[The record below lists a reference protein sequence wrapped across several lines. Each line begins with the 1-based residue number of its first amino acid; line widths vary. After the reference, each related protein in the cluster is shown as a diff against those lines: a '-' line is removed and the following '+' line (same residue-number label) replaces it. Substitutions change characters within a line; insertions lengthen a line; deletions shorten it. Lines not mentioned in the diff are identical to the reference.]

1 MNLFKQNGLP
11 EDIYSR
17 VQRIY
22 RDLRQE
28 AATLSPLRTSLLI
41 ENIEFVYKPETAEL
55 IKKENLGDI
64 FFGEFSIPK
73 LTILYG
79 HEKIVPVM
87 KKFNVDLEETQTDGH
102 TLASIACMTGRIPML
117 KALHDAGVDLTSPDF
132 NGDTPMIWA
141 LPEHG
146 TYAALVE
153 LIRGK
158 AAGDE
163 YIRDLKEKILSTF
176 TYFSSSESIGD
187 REKTRRLDELRYN
200 VQEFYSPYVSKQ
212 REELGIDDLDPGSG
226 RLTIKNKV
234 QESPYNNHVGFIFF
248 DISLAQTSQVLE
260 HSIQDG
266 PALP

>member
-1 MNLFKQNGLP
+1 MSFFKQNGLP
-11 EDIYSR
+11 EDIYYCL
-17 VQRIY
+17 QRIY

-28 AATLSPLRTSLLI
+28 AVILSPFRTRGLI
-41 ENIEFVYKPETAEL
+41 QDIESVYRPETAEL
-55 IKKENLGDI
+55 IKKANLGDL

-79 HEKIVPVM
+79 HEKVVPVL
-87 KKFNVDLEETQTDGH
+87 KKLNVDLEETQADGH

-141 LPEHG
+141 MPEHG

-153 LIRGK
+153 LIKGK
-158 AAGDE
+158 TAGDE
-163 YIRDLKEKILSTF
+163 YVRNLKEKILSTF
-176 TYFSSSESIGD
+176 TYFSSSDSIGD
-187 REKTRRLDELRYN
+187 REKARRLDELRFN
-200 VQEFYSPYVSKQ
+200 VQEFYSPYISMR
-212 REELGIDDLDPGSG
+212 REELGIDDLVPGSG
-226 RLTIKNKV
+226 DLTIKNKV
-234 QESPYNNHVGFIFF
+234 QEPPYNNHVGFIFF
-248 DISLAQTSQVLE
+248 DINPTQTSQVLE